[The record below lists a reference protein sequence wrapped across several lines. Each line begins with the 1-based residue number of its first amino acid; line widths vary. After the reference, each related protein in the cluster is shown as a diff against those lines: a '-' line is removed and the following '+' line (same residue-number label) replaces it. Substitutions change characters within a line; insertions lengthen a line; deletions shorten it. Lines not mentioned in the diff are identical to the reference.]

1 MSNDKIRIGIIGA
14 NAQYGWGMRAH
25 LPAILALPDYELTAV
40 CTSRPDTAQESKK
53 AYGAGMAFHDFREM
67 VKHPDIDLVSVSVR
81 VPWHYDMVMGALEAG
96 KHVFCES
103 PLGANL
109 AETEEMATLARA
121 KGVRHMVS
129 LQARGAP
136 AVLHLRDSLAQGYVG
151 EVLACNMTMFYPG
164 LLQRGRDMAWMAD
177 RKMGADTLAG
187 VTCHVIDIL
196 CYCVGEFQEL
206 SAKVATQVPEWETRA
221 AGKRVSV
228 TASDNVLINGVLAGG
243 AVVSAHI
250 GNVPWHG
257 TGWRM
262 EVYGREGTVVASS
275 QDWPQFGN
283 IQLWGV
289 RGNQKVV
296 RPTGLEKL
304 TVPELEK
311 LTVPDRLIQVPGKML
326 EREPFD
332 AAALIGQLYL
342 ILAKAIQGGS
352 EVGPDFDLAVKRHRL
367 LDVIQR
373 SSDEGR
379 KLKVL

>member
-1 MSNDKIRIGIIGA
+1 MSTDKIRIGIIGA
-14 NAQYGWGMRAH
+14 NAQYGWGRRAH
-25 LPAILALPDYELTAV
+25 LPALLTLPDYELTAV
-40 CTSRPDTAQESKK
+40 CTSRPETAQESKEV
-53 AYGAGMAFHDFREM
+53 YGAKMAFHDFHEL
-67 VKHPDIDLVSVSVR
+67 VQHSDVDLVSVSVR
-81 VPWHYDMVMGALEAG
+81 VPWHYDMVMAALEAG

-109 AETEEMATLARA
+109 AETEEMAALARA
-121 KGVRHMVS
+121 KGVRHMVG

-136 AVLHLRDSLAQGYVG
+136 AVLHLRDLLAQGYVG

-164 LLQRGRDMAWMAD
+164 LLQRGRGLAWMAD

-196 CYCVGEFQEL
+196 CYCVGEFREL
-206 SAKVATQVPEWETRA
+206 SAKVATQVTEWETRE
-221 AGKRVSV
+221 AGKSIPV
-228 TASDNVLINGVLAGG
+228 TGSDNVLINGVLAGG
-243 AVVSAHI
+243 AVASAHI

-262 EVYGREGTVVASS
+262 EIYGREGTVVASS
-275 QDWPQFGN
+275 EDWPQFGN

-296 RPTGLEKL
+296 RPTGLEKM
-304 TVPELEK
+304 TVPALEK
-311 LTVPDRLIQVPGKML
+311 LTVPDRLIQGPGKIS
-326 EREPFD
+326 ERESFD

-342 ILAKAIQGGS
+342 ILAKAIREGS
-352 EVGPDFDLAVKRHRL
+352 EVGPDFNLAVERHRL

-379 KLKVL
+379 KLEVH